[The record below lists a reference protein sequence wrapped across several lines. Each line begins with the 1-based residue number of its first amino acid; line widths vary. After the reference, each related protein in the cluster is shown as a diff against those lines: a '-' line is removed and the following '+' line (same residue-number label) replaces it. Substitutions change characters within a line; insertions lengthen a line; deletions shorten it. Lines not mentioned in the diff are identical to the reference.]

1 MDNKAQLLLQGES
14 ALGITPATAAS
25 GTTPAT
31 PSKLKPL
38 LPLDETAT
46 VGNAGNTLG
55 DAVSQAAGAV
65 QAAGGDASK
74 AIAIPSG
81 ASSPR
86 AIADHVAAR
95 IGAQDFTGTT
105 QTAQLV
111 AAENMLGA
119 ADRPVQ
125 HFAPGTNLVADGAQT
140 TIDANQTVI
149 AGENCNISGAGRRAV
164 HSEILPPPEM
174 FPANVKPR
182 HLTQFYKA
190 CRSGKATVIVL
201 SDSIYSPG
209 ADLTTMSESPFYT
222 LCDEI
227 MRQNPGVDFTFV
239 NMGIGGQT
247 YNGMVS
253 SGDVTS
259 QMPWNDIPAG
269 VTWLQACGN
278 LNPDLVYVHSGGN
291 DQWGFSPAN
300 FNTVYN
306 FFKGLSTPPSLV
318 YGIPYQP
325 SLTSS
330 VNDYHD
336 DEVQKG
342 MWWACTY
349 VRSFC
354 IVNDVGFV
362 DELRWQT
369 MCRDGIDPCDM
380 SLTMVNLD
388 GSTAPTTWQSSVGT
402 KAGWAFPALKNDNG
416 VAANDCTDFRLAGTF
431 PGTGTL
437 PGMINV
443 VLSPGNKSQLWIM
456 FDSDRNI
463 TAKYTDS
470 TSLWT
475 IPVTGIKAKTG
486 DLQFALTSKNG
497 RLQFLVLNAKTNTDW
512 TFNDIGAKQ
521 LSLGY
526 ETVFDTEIVKFGGP
540 YTPVITTDTD
550 SQMQVDGL
558 WISSSWDITEN
569 CRRYRPITTNNA
581 LYQHTT
587 NAGGSSAYH
596 MNTYGVRM
604 ILGHLLR
611 AVDWATPK
619 DIVGTSLNVS
629 GAVASN
635 GVTIG
640 AQLLQKL
647 GLSISVNSIGQAT
660 YDYTQQDGQP
670 FQIQSYARLM
680 SGAVNSNI
688 GINGLVYQIGA
699 DGSLTWGTYIV
710 GMGGVGMYGTKPP
723 TSQPVIT
730 GTKPTDAIVQQL
742 LAAMVAMG
750 IVKDSTT

>member
-1 MDNKAQLLLQGES
+1 MLQGES
-14 ALGITPATAAS
+14 SLAVTPATAAS
-25 GTTPAT
+25 GATPAT
-31 PSKLKPL
+31 PAKLKPL

-46 VGNAGNTLG
+46 VGDAGNTLG

-74 AIAIPSG
+74 TITTPSG
-81 ASSPR
+81 ATQAR
-86 AIADHVAAR
+86 TVADHVAAR
-95 IGAQDFTGTT
+95 IGAQDFAGQT
-105 QTAQLV
+105 QTEQLV
-111 AAENMLGA
+111 SAENMLGA
-119 ADRPVQ
+119 ANRPVQ
-125 HFAPGTNLVADGAQT
+125 YFAPGTDLVADGAQT
-140 TIDANQTVI
+140 TIDANKTVI
-149 AGENCNISGAGRRAV
+149 VGEDCTISGAGRRAV

-209 ADLTTMSESPFYT
+209 ANLTTMSESPFYT

-227 MRQNPGVDFTFV
+227 MRQNPDVDFTFV

-247 YNGMVS
+247 YAGMAS
-253 SGDVTS
+253 SGAVTTY
-259 QMPWNDIPAG
+259 MPWNDIPDG
-269 VTWLQACGN
+269 VSWLQACGD
-278 LNPDLVYVHSGGN
+278 LNPDLVFIHSAGN
-291 DQWGFSPAN
+291 DQWGFEPAN

-336 DEVQKG
+336 DSIQRG
-342 MWWACTY
+342 MWWAATY

-362 DELRWQT
+362 DELRWHA

-388 GSTAPTTWQSSVGT
+388 GTTAPTAWENTVST
-402 KAGWAFPALKNDNG
+402 KNGWSFPDLKNDNG
-416 VAANDCTDFRLAGTF
+416 VSAAYCTDWRLAGTF
-431 PGTGTL
+431 PGSGTL
-437 PGMINV
+437 PGVINV
-443 VLSPGNKSQLWIM
+443 ILSPGNKSQLWII
-456 FDSDRNI
+456 FDNDRNI

-470 TSLWT
+470 TSSWT
-475 IPVTGIKAKTG
+475 IPVTGVKAKTG
-486 DLQFALTSKNG
+486 DLQFALTCKNG
-497 RLQFLVLNAKTNTDW
+497 RLQFLVLNAKSNTNW
-512 TFNDIGAKQ
+512 TFNDLGAKQ

-540 YTPVITTDTD
+540 YTPSLNTDTD

-558 WISSSWDITEN
+558 WVSSSWDITEN
-569 CRRYRPITTNNA
+569 CRRYRPITNNNA
-581 LYQHTT
+581 LYVSSV
-587 NAGGSSAYH
+587 NAGGSDAYH

-611 AVDWATPK
+611 EVNWARNTE
-619 DIVGTSLNVS
+619 IVGDSLNVS
-629 GAVASN
+629 GEVVSN

-640 AQLLQKL
+640 TQLLQKM
-647 GLSISVNSIGQAT
+647 GLSVSVNSTGQAT
-660 YDYTQQDGQP
+660 YDYTQADGQP
-670 FQIQSYARLM
+670 FQIQQYARLM
-680 SGAVNSNI
+680 SGAANTSV
-688 GINGLVYQIGA
+688 GLNGLIMQVGA
-699 DGSLTWGTYIV
+699 NGSLTWGSSITSF
-710 GMGGVGMYGTKPP
+710 GGVGMYGKNPP
-723 TSQPVIT
+723 SAAPTIS
-730 GTKPTDAIVQQL
+730 GTKPTDPVIQ
-742 LAAMVAMG
+742 G
-750 IVKDSTT
+750 ILSALVGIGVVKDGTA

>member
-1 MDNKAQLLLQGES
+1 MATQFIPPGGLPAN
-14 ALGITPATAAS
+14 TPVGTD
-25 GTTPAT
+25 GTTLENV
-31 PSKLKPL
+31 SKI
-38 LPLDETAT
+38 TNIAT
-46 VGNAGNTLG
+46 VAN
-55 DAVSQAAGAV
+55 GAV
-65 QAAGGDASK
+65 QSDGGDVTNTV
-74 AIAIPSG
+74 AIPHG
-81 ASSPR
+81 GTKAR
-86 AIADHVAAR
+86 AVALLTGSR
-95 IGAQDFTGTT
+95 LGMQDFSGTT
-105 QTAQLV
+105 QTDQLV
-111 AAENMLGA
+111 AAENALGSGK
-119 ADRPVQ
+119 RPIQ
-125 HFAPGTNLVADGAQT
+125 YLDPETEIIADGSQT

-149 AGENCNISGAGRRAV
+149 VGENCTISGAGRRAV

-209 ADLTTMSESPFYT
+209 ANLTTMSESPFYT

-227 MRQNPGVDFTFV
+227 MRQNPDVDFTFV

-247 YNGMVS
+247 YAGMAS
-253 SGDVTS
+253 SGAVTTY
-259 QMPWNDIPAG
+259 MPWNDIPDG
-269 VTWLQACGN
+269 VSWLQACGD
-278 LNPDLVYVHSGGN
+278 LNPDLVFIHSAGN
-291 DQWGFSPAN
+291 DQWGFEPAN

-336 DEVQKG
+336 DSIQRG
-342 MWWACTY
+342 MWWAATY

-362 DELRWQT
+362 DELRWHA

-388 GSTAPTTWQSSVGT
+388 GTTAPTAWENTVST
-402 KAGWAFPALKNDNG
+402 KNGWSFPDLKNDNG
-416 VAANDCTDFRLAGTF
+416 VSAAYCTDWRLAGTF
-431 PGTGTL
+431 PGSGTL
-437 PGMINV
+437 PGVINV
-443 VLSPGNKSQLWIM
+443 ILSPGNKSQLWIM
-456 FDSDRNI
+456 FDNDRNI

-540 YTPVITTDTD
+540 YTPSLNTDTD

-558 WISSSWDITEN
+558 WVSSSWDITEN

-581 LYQHTT
+581 LYVSSV
-587 NAGGSSAYH
+587 NAGGSDAYH

-611 AVDWATPK
+611 AVNWARNTE
-619 DIVGTSLNVS
+619 IVGDSLNVS

-680 SGAVNSNI
+680 SGAVNTEVGN
-688 GINGLVYQIGA
+688 NGLVYQIGA
-699 DGSLTWGTYIV
+699 DGSLTWGSYIV
-710 GMGGVGMYGTKPP
+710 AFGGIGMYGTKPP